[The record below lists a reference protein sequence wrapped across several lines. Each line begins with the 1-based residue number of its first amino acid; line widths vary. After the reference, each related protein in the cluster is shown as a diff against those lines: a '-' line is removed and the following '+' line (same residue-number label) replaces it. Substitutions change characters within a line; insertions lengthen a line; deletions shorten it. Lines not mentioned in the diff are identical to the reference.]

1 MPFRNSVVAA
11 VISTALAG
19 SRIVIDGTG
28 ALANY
33 IRFYTGKATESAPA
47 TITGRSYGPADPSY
61 PDALYLGLEGARHTD
76 DPLRNPATLRLI
88 TTPGPNMALV
98 GEADYITL
106 QSTTQT
112 SVRSAGVAEI
122 DADIITLGKYSV
134 PLTDPPA
141 LRIGAFSTLNVLGP
155 WVPYTPTV
163 VWSGVPGATG
173 NSIVNGRYMKV
184 GRVVN
189 ISMTVRTGTTWN
201 SGGGGATFA
210 FTLPFAPAA
219 SALTGTPRVQGVSL
233 LVTGGAVYA
242 VGCYIDAAGNL
253 QGYGWVG
260 GLGFYYGSAS
270 IPNGAGTEMS
280 LTLTY
285 ESAT

>member
-28 ALANY
+28 TLANY

-76 DPLRNPATLRLI
+76 DPLRQPATLRLI

-106 QSTTQT
+106 QSTAQT

-122 DADIITLGKYSV
+122 DADIITLGKYSL

-141 LRIGAFSTLNVLGP
+141 LRLGAFSTTNVLGP
-155 WVPYTPTV
+155 WVPYTFTISSAGTQPTKGASTTQGYYMRIGKLV
-163 VWSGVPGATG
+163 VYRFRFVSGAGWAPGTG
-173 NSIVNGRYMKV
+173 DYY
-184 GRVVN
+184 
-189 ISMTVRTGTTWN
+189 IS
-201 SGGGGATFA
+201 
-210 FTLPFAPAA
+210 LPVTAA
-219 SALTGTPRVQGVSL
+219 SGSPSSQLDCGSGFIYNA
-233 LVTGGAVYA
+233 GAAGVYA
-242 VGCYIDAAGNL
+242 GNWYTQSPSALRFMIANSPGSPYMGAGQMAAGSNF
-253 QGYGWVG
+253 G
-260 GLGFYYGSAS
+260 GT
-270 IPNGAGTEMS
+270 IW
-280 LTLTY
+280 Y
-285 ESAT
+285 EAA